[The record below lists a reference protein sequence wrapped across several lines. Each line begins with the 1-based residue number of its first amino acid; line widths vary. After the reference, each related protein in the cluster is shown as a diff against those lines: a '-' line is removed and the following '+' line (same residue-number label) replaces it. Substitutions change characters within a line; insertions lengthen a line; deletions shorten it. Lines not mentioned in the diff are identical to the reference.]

1 MSAWGHSDFMPSLGQ
16 VRFVPRKRTQVG
28 RRDMSEMCQEETFA
42 NVTPDL
48 DVAGIWTLS
57 CVRKRH
63 GESRTRPR
71 AVGPIPVHRRS

>member
-1 MSAWGHSDFMPSLGQ
+1 
-16 VRFVPRKRTQVG
+16 
-28 RRDMSEMCQEETFA
+28 MSEKCQEETFA

-48 DVAGIWTLS
+48 DIAGIWTLS